1 MAKCF
6 WILIVAL
13 GFSGAFYL
21 INSSYNDW
29 NDSPISTTISTHP
42 LDDFEFP
49 IVTVCPPKGST
60 TALNHDL
67 KSLSNV
73 SLSEEDKTW
82 LLGTVYETMI
92 ARPHRQYVGT
102 FLKFIKQLDVKR
114 IWDGH
119 MSVPKPYGKNG
130 FEIRMSDTQGSVN
143 FGNKSVY
150 DETFFEKEQEIYVVL
165 EFPEGLAE
173 LVGDGSF
180 VVELDVETN
189 VEKGEVGYVEYG
201 HGDKF
206 SASTRKRDWSDAQ
219 SSCNISGGDLAYPRS
234 RPHIFLHI
242 KGQCILRPSNLTPKK
257 YVFATKQHWS
267 TFSVCCV

>member
-42 LDDFEFP
+42 LDDFKFP
-49 IVTVCPPKGST
+49 TVTVCPPKGST

-92 ARPHRQYVGT
+92 ERPHRQYIGT

-114 IWDGH
+114 IWDGY
-119 MSVPKPYGKNG
+119 MSIPKPYGKNG

-143 FGNKSVY
+143 FGYKKVL
-150 DETFFEKEQEIYVVL
+150 DETFFEEDWEIYVVL

-189 VEKGEVGYVEYG
+189 VETGWVEFVEYG
-201 HGDKF
+201 LGDKF
-206 SASTRKRDWSDAQ
+206 SASTSKRSWDDAQ
-219 SSCNISGGDLAYPRS
+219 SSCNTSGGDLAYPRS
-234 RPHIFLHI
+234 IPHI
-242 KGQCILRPSNLTPKK
+242 CIF
-257 YVFATKQHWS
+257 FARQLIL
-267 TFSVCCV
+267 